1 MQRSRKT
8 KIIATLGPASSDYE
22 VIRKLF
28 EQGADVFR
36 LNFSH
41 GSYEEHKKRYEIIR
55 ALEQEKN
62 HSIGIIVDLQGPKLR
77 LGRFSSSQVFLQSGD
92 SFRFDNDERDGDES
106 RVYFPHADVLAACE
120 VGQDILLDDGKLRL
134 CVRDKGKD
142 YVDTD
147 VLIGGALSS
156 NKGVSFVGSSV
167 LRSALTEKDQADFAF
182 AMTLDVDWIALSFV
196 QRAED
201 VERVRAMMPSG
212 CRTHLLTKMENQ
224 LAIDNLESIIA
235 VSDAVMVARGDLG
248 VELPPEV
255 VPIQQKRIVRMCR
268 HMGKPVVVATHML
281 DSMVHAPSP
290 TRAEASD
297 VATAVYDGADAV
309 TLSAESAVGRYPVE
323 SVRMMERIIMSVEGD
338 SGYRTVMESWHPPP
352 QPTMADAI
360 GLSAAHAATTLQAA
374 AVVTYTESGSTAR
387 LASRERSVVGILGI
401 TTKKTTARQLSM
413 VWGVYCV
420 IAEALR
426 SVNQMVEEACQVAL
440 QEKIASI
447 GDVVVITAG
456 IPFGRAGSTNMMRIA
471 RLKALDKARER

>member
-167 LRSALTEKDQADFAF
+167 LRSALTEKDQATF
-182 AMTLDVDWIALSFV
+182 
-196 QRAED
+196 
-201 VERVRAMMPSG
+201 
-212 CRTHLLTKMENQ
+212 LL
-224 LAIDNLESIIA
+224 L
-235 VSDAVMVARGDLG
+235 
-248 VELPPEV
+248 
-255 VPIQQKRIVRMCR
+255 
-268 HMGKPVVVATHML
+268 
-281 DSMVHAPSP
+281 
-290 TRAEASD
+290 
-297 VATAVYDGADAV
+297 
-309 TLSAESAVGRYPVE
+309 
-323 SVRMMERIIMSVEGD
+323 
-338 SGYRTVMESWHPPP
+338 
-352 QPTMADAI
+352 
-360 GLSAAHAATTLQAA
+360 
-374 AVVTYTESGSTAR
+374 
-387 LASRERSVVGILGI
+387 
-401 TTKKTTARQLSM
+401 
-413 VWGVYCV
+413 
-420 IAEALR
+420 
-426 SVNQMVEEACQVAL
+426 
-440 QEKIASI
+440 
-447 GDVVVITAG
+447 
-456 IPFGRAGSTNMMRIA
+456 
-471 RLKALDKARER
+471 